1 MKQIEEKLLLE
12 VEHTFAK
19 DMIKRRKLLNISQT
33 QLSEMTGLSQRII
46 SSIERKE
53 TSIRLV
59 YFLLIAKALQIDLNK
74 SLDKLV
80 KKADELNLF
89 EKQKNKLNAE
99 EKRMIL
105 KMNENGL
112 NINTIASIVEKE
124 KETIEKFLENSEI
137 DKE

>member
-1 MKQIEEKLLLE
+1 
-12 VEHTFAK
+12 
-19 DMIKRRKLLNISQT
+19 
-33 QLSEMTGLSQRII
+33 MTGLSQRII

>member
-12 VEHTFAK
+12 VEHTFAQ

-53 TSIRLV
+53 TSIRLS
-59 YFLLIAKALQIDLNK
+59 YFILIAKALQIDLHK
-74 SLDKLV
+74 SLDKLL
-80 KKADELNLF
+80 KKANELNLF
-89 EKQKNKLNAE
+89 EKQKNKLNAD

-112 NINTIASIVEKE
+112 DIETIVSIIEKE
-124 KETIEKFLENSEI
+124 KETVEKFLKSSEI
-137 DKE
+137 DKG